1 MRNYSHPPTF
11 SFSPFF
17 TKLWNLLSLQNPV
30 GGGAKKYKLSLE
42 ISSTWKLWWLAL
54 IYLLLFFNSL
64 SLSLFQLLP
73 KIKKHKISFS
83 SPRLSIGYPSSKGI
97 NGCLA
102 RCFASFVRRNV
113 LREYRFQLLLFFIRF
128 GGNGEERLVSIKE
141 ILFSPR
147 SRCLKF
153 KKEWEREKVAGI
165 KVAIWLFDVLYS
177 ILRPVFSKFQSQ
189 LSQRNNRVE

>member
-11 SFSPFF
+11 SFPPFF

-64 SLSLFQLLP
+64 SLSLSTFTENKEAQDFFFFSTTVYRLPFFQ
-73 KIKKHKISFS
+73 
-83 SPRLSIGYPSSKGI
+83 GYI

-165 KVAIWLFDVLYS
+165 KVAIWLFDVLCS
-177 ILRPVFSKFQSQ
+177 ILRPVFSKFQS
-189 LSQRNNRVE
+189 